1 MLTYVLFVVG
11 LVFLIKGADFLVSGA
26 SAIAK
31 RMKISDMVIGLT
43 IVAIGTSAP
52 ELFVNIIA
60 ASKGTTDI
68 AIGNIVGS
76 NIANIFLILGV
87 TAALYPIK
95 VTGDTIW
102 KQIPFSLLASLA
114 LAVLVNDAL
123 FDGAAE
129 SALTRIDGLILL
141 MFFCIFMYYLF
152 GIAQTG
158 EAMQEESA
166 DGPEKGILLSIGLVV
181 LGLAGLSIGSDWIVD
196 GAVQMARVFG
206 LDEKTIGVTI
216 IAFGTSLPELAAAF
230 AAAKKKKVDLAVG
243 NVIGSNL
250 LNVFLIL
257 GISATIFPLPLA
269 PGMNTDILVM
279 ISANLFVFGFMFTG
293 GRWILDRWEG
303 IVMLA
308 IYIGYMGYLFVEG

>member
-11 LVFLIKGADFLVSGA
+11 LVFLIKGADFLVAGA
-26 SAIAK
+26 SSIAK
-31 RMKISDMVIGLT
+31 RMQVSDLVIGLT

-87 TAALYPIK
+87 TAVLCPSK

-102 KQIPFSLLASLA
+102 KQVPFSLLASLA

-123 FDGAAE
+123 FDGAAL

-152 GIAQTG
+152 GVAQTSKT
-158 EAMQEESA
+158 MQEESG
-166 DGPEKGILLSIGLVV
+166 DTREKGILFSIGLVI
-181 LGLAGLSIGSDWIVD
+181 LGLAGLSFGSNWIVD
-196 GAVQMARVFG
+196 GAVHMARVFG
-206 LDEKTIGVTI
+206 LGEKTIGVTI
-216 IAFGTSLPELAAAF
+216 IAFGTSLPELAASF
-230 AAAKKKKVDLAVG
+230 AAAQKKKVDLAVG

-279 ISANLFVFGFMFTG
+279 IAANLFVFGFMFTG
-293 GRWILDRWEG
+293 GRSILDRWEG
-303 IVMLA
+303 GIMVI

>member
-11 LVFLIKGADFLVSGA
+11 LVFLIKGADFLVAGA
-26 SAIAK
+26 SSIAK
-31 RMKISDMVIGLT
+31 RMQVSDLVIGLT

-87 TAALYPIK
+87 TAVLCPIK

-102 KQIPFSLLASLA
+102 KQVPFSLLASLA

-123 FDGAAE
+123 FDGAAL

-152 GIAQTG
+152 GIAQTSKT
-158 EAMQEESA
+158 MQEESG
-166 DGPEKGILLSIGLVV
+166 DTQEKGIPFSIGLVI
-181 LGLAGLSIGSDWIVD
+181 LGLAGLSFGSNWIVD
-196 GAVQMARVFG
+196 GAVHMARVFG
-206 LDEKTIGVTI
+206 LGEKTIGVTI
-216 IAFGTSLPELAAAF
+216 IAFGTSLPELAASF

-279 ISANLFVFGFMFTG
+279 IAANLFVFGFMFTG
-293 GRWILDRWEG
+293 GRSILDRWEG
-303 IVMLA
+303 GIMLA